1 MRIQPINN
9 NYNQNNISHKNLYK
23 SNSLKQLEK
32 TSTKEFMNNVE
43 NISKTIK
50 IQGLHKLEN
59 VDIFLNYTKEQGFY
73 GIISSKKEG
82 TPNHPKNT
90 CPISIIDGESIDK
103 FSNWAIDWDSAYS
116 PVVLDLFKKLIGR
129 S

>member
-1 MRIQPINN
+1 MKIQAINN
-9 NYNQNNISHKNLYK
+9 NCQNNVSHKNLYK
-23 SNSLKQLEK
+23 TNSLKQLEK

-90 CPISIIDGESIDK
+90 CPISIIDGESIDN
-103 FSNWAIDWDSAYS
+103 FSNWAKDWDSAYS
-116 PVVLDLFKKLIGR
+116 PVVLDLLKKLIGR

>member
-1 MRIQPINN
+1 MKIQSINN
-9 NYNQNNISHKNLYK
+9 NCQNNVSHKNLYK

-32 TSTKEFMNNVE
+32 TSNKEFMNNVK

-50 IQGLHKLEN
+50 TQGLHKLEN

-90 CPISIIDGESIDK
+90 CPISIIDNKSMDN
-103 FSNWAIDWDSAYS
+103 FSNWAKDWNSAYS
-116 PVVLDLFKKLIGR
+116 PVVFDLLKKLIGW

>member
-1 MRIQPINN
+1 MRIQCVNNN
-9 NYNQNNISHKNLYK
+9 NYQNPSHKNLYK

-32 TSTKEFMNNVE
+32 NATKDFLNSVE
-43 NISKTIK
+43 KVSKTIK
-50 IQGLHKLEN
+50 TQGLHKLEN

-90 CPISIIDGESIDK
+90 CPISIIDGESIDN
-103 FSNWAIDWDSAYS
+103 FSNWAKDWDSAYS
-116 PVVLDLFKKLIGR
+116 PVVLDLLKKIMGR
-129 S
+129 